1 MPEIVSGNYK
11 TAAELDDA
19 ERGLLGV
26 SARDNTLYQLQ
37 RDGSCLAKVR
47 PWQPGMLP
55 RLDVAS
61 VRGWAE
67 ERANRI
73 RSVVVFGS
81 HARGTDHKHSDV
93 DIFVI
98 GRLSGR
104 DKTRLR
110 DILKPSRVDIVD
122 RTSRSKFR
130 AGVAERHLSIDNQVL
145 RHGVQ
150 IFGNAPQTTMKLEE
164 GQYSMDGKA
173 FYSHFE
179 AAAEILSMRFE
190 YLRKLISSAHEH
202 GLTTVNFRKHVA
214 DSSDAAERTAKAILV
229 SVGLSPE
236 HKHDIAALV
245 DQLRREAHQ
254 RRATRTPQGL
264 PDTETLAKRIET
276 MNHETASQALHV
288 LVYHEGGVFVQ
299 HAGGRTLL
307 ANAQER
313 FARVID
319 TLVWLFGIVNSDE
332 TLGALAS
339 KCQIALKTCLRVA
352 NGRESKESLLDV
364 ARFEETFGISTTLTE
379 TLERAR
385 MEFTKII
392 RPQSDA

>member
-11 TAAELDDA
+11 TAAELDEA
-19 ERGLLGV
+19 ERSLLGV
-26 SARDNTLYQLQ
+26 SAHDNTLYQLQ
-37 RDGSCLAKVR
+37 SDGSCLVKVR

-61 VRGWAE
+61 VRRWAE
-67 ERANRI
+67 ERANRVQ
-73 RSVVVFGS
+73 SVVVFGS
-81 HARGTDHKHSDV
+81 HARGTDHKYSDV

-104 DKTRLR
+104 DKGKLR

-130 AGVAERHLSIDNQVL
+130 ASLAERHLSIDNQVL

-150 IFGNAPQTTMKLEE
+150 IFGNAPQATMKLEE
-164 GQYSMDGKA
+164 GQYSMDDKA
-173 FYSHFE
+173 FLSHFKGASE
-179 AAAEILSMRFE
+179 AVTGMLAVLSDHTFSVQEYGFEEID
-190 YLRKLISSAHEH
+190 LR
-202 GLTTVNFRKHVA
+202 RHVA
-214 DSSDAAERTAKAILV
+214 DSSNAAERTAKAILV

-236 HKHDIAALV
+236 HKHDIPALV
-245 DQLRREAHQ
+245 EQLRREAHQ

-288 LVYHEGGVFVQ
+288 LVYHEGSVFAQ
-299 HAGGRTLL
+299 HAEGRALL
-307 ANAQER
+307 VNAQDR

-319 TLVWLFGIVNSDE
+319 SLVWLFEIIKGDK
-332 TLGALAS
+332 TLGALAR
-339 KCQIALKTCLRVA
+339 KCQIALKSCFRNATR
-352 NGRESKESLLDV
+352 RESESAPLDV
-364 ARFEETFGISTTLTE
+364 VRFEEVFGISTSLPATL
-379 TLERAR
+379 AR
-385 MEFTKII
+385 CNHTFEA
-392 RPQSDA
+392 QA